1 MSGPPPEAQP
11 LAAATARQP
20 QPSFLGAELAAA
32 FPQLST
38 TWSLFAEG
46 VAPLP
51 TVPAAQ
57 PHPLAPTVAPLSSA
71 AASPLSPALSQP
83 ALSSGSSPV
92 LLNQRSSP
100 VNRATASAIT
110 SDPDMLSSSPSAVM
124 SEVGKATFTRTGP
137 PVIRRLSSQ
146 DVPSSVD
153 GLQALAEQGSWR
165 AIIEKIKEV
174 KSTGPNLQP
183 PHEQLLYTA
192 YHVLALV
199 KLRMYGA
206 AADELQAQGDLG
218 SAKYSYESWPS
229 SYPSKQGS
237 MVPFAL
243 RLLHAELPHRL
254 GHTATTIDRLYALL
268 AHCNAKLDELGAAE
282 KSKLSLPAITAATS
296 ADVNIVQQSAKQI
309 PQAAPVTSPPASGTL
324 DTSALAREAA
334 GMQIEEDAKM
344 SRATSSPTA
353 SDIAHFTM
361 RAQEEAVSRGHEDL
375 PEDVRNAGPDEA
387 EDGNERRLTTLVPPL
402 QDRALK
408 KWRKRQEIVIFSV
421 LNHHLAQRDFLV
433 ALQWLGSLVEQ
444 HPGDP
449 VIQAKYGYVQLQMG
463 DLEGAKAT
471 FMEVEQSAGPTVA
484 LVYLNRG
491 LLHFA
496 TKQYSA
502 ALVELDAAL
511 KLDPDNVVAVNNKAL
526 CLMYGRDLLGAIGVL
541 EGALQRSPLVSLQE
555 TLILDLCS
563 MYELASAD
571 SGATKRLLAAWL
583 ARLAPDDFDLSCTRL

>member
-11 LAAATARQP
+11 PAAATARQP
-20 QPSFLGAELAAA
+20 QASLGADLAAA

-46 VAPLP
+46 VAPSPSL
-51 TVPAAQ
+51 PAAQ
-57 PHPLAPTVAPLSSA
+57 PHPLAPTVAPLSPA
-71 AASPLSPALSQP
+71 AASSLLAPALSQSP
-83 ALSSGSSPV
+83 LSSGSSP
-92 LLNQRSSP
+92 LPLNQASSP
-100 VNRATASAIT
+100 VNRAMAIASP
-110 SDPDMLSSSPSAVM
+110 SDMLSSPPSTIIY
-124 SEVGKATFTRTGP
+124 EVGKATFARTGP

-153 GLQALAEQGSWR
+153 GLQTLAEQGSWR
-165 AIIEKIKEV
+165 AIVEKVKEG
-174 KSTGPNLQP
+174 KTTGPNLQP
-183 PHEQLLYTA
+183 PHEQLVYSA

-218 SAKYSYESWPS
+218 STKYSYESWPS
-229 SYPSKQGS
+229 SYPTKQGS

-254 GHTATTIDRLYALL
+254 GQTATTIDRLYALL
-268 AHCNAKLDELGAAE
+268 AHCNAKLDELSAAE
-282 KSKLSLPAITAATS
+282 KGKLRLPAIAAATS
-296 ADVNIVQQSAKQI
+296 ADVNIVQQSAQQI
-309 PQAAPVTSPPASGTL
+309 LQGAPVTSPPASGTL

-334 GMQIEEDAKM
+334 GMHIEEDAKM
-344 SRATSSPTA
+344 SPATSLPIA
-353 SDIAHFTM
+353 SDAAHFTM
-361 RAQEEAVSRGHEDL
+361 GAHEEAVSRGHRDL
-375 PEDVRNAGPDEA
+375 PEDVKHASPDEA
-387 EDGNERRLTTLVPPL
+387 DDGFARRSSTLFPSL
-402 QDRALK
+402 EGRALK
-408 KWRKRQEIVIFSV
+408 KWHKRQEIVIFSV
-421 LNHHLAQRDFLV
+421 LNHHLAQREFLV

-471 FMEVEQSAGPTVA
+471 FMELEQSAGPTEA
-484 LVYLNRG
+484 LVHLNRG

-511 KLDPDNVVAVNNKAL
+511 KMDPDNVVAVNNKAL
-526 CLMYGRDLLGAIGVL
+526 CLMYGRDLLGAISVL
-541 EGALQRSPLVSLQE
+541 EGALQRNPLVSLEE